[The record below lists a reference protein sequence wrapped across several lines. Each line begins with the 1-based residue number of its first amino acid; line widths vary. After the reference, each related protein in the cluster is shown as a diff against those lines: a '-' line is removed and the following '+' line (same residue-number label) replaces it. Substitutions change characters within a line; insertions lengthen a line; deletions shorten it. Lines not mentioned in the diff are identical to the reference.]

1 AEPCSQKS
9 QFSVSVRA
17 APFGRKEFYD
27 HSRKR
32 RWSFRD
38 MEVVN
43 DHLNR
48 ESHQAIGAT
57 DHGIVRAVFD
67 WNPLPDPASTA

>member
-1 AEPCSQKS
+1 MSE
-9 QFSVSVRA
+9 
-17 APFGRKEFYD
+17 EFYD